1 MRTGLAC
8 AYADIADVYRRA
20 YDACPP
26 QPAGNSLLLLES
38 AGAVRQ
44 PSKESVSSLASQK
57 SMRRSPF
64 GSFSLESESQAPTA
78 LNKDIARCNSL
89 LAPTALN
96 KDISN
101 VQIVERKGEV
111 VVWGPTGRNDKK
123 SAPLPR
129 IICYGDSNTV
139 GYCNDG
145 HRFEPYGKTMASE
158 LALAGMPCEVSVCGL
173 CAYTTEDMLREKDSA
188 CVRPHVG
195 PSGRGLRCMLDENGP
210 ADLVIIMTGTNDLG
224 FHTPLPTILQHVMQL
239 HAICHE
245 RGIPTVAVA
254 ATQGS
259 GPACRAMRQRLAD
272 MIARWAKTSKF
283 VFDFLDVEDL
293 VPRPV
298 GKEGASNYPGAAKHW
313 EKDDIHLSA
322 AGSVKL
328 GRRLAPLASTWLKKL
343 PTWFEEVYLVEREKL
358 QREKLQKGHKLSKQM
373 MASFSHRKLSETAE
387 TSSTGPSHLASKAST
402 RSPLSL
408 TRSPLSASR
417 DNIMLSSARGCGY
430 PLVHTTSFSQSMR
443 APLSVYAS

>member
-1 MRTGLAC
+1 M
-8 AYADIADVYRRA
+8 
-20 YDACPP
+20 
-26 QPAGNSLLLLES
+26 LLLES

-57 SMRRSPF
+57 SIRRSPF

-111 VVWGPTGRNDKK
+111 VVWGPTHRNDKK

-188 CVRPHVG
+188 CVRPHIG

-224 FHTPLPTILQHVMQL
+224 FQTPLPTILQHVMQL
-239 HAICHE
+239 HAICHD

-254 ATQGS
+254 ATQSS
-259 GPACRAMRQRLAD
+259 GRACRAMRQRFAD
-272 MIARWAKTSKF
+272 MLAQWAKTSKA
-283 VFDFLDVEDL
+283 VFDCLDVEDL
-293 VPRPV
+293 LPRPV
-298 GKEGASNYPGAAKHW
+298 GKDGASNYPGAAKHW
-313 EKDDIHLSA
+313 EKDDLHLSA

-343 PTWFEEVYLVEREKL
+343 STWFEEDYLVEREKL
-358 QREKLQKGHKLSKQM
+358 QKGPKLSKQI
-373 MASFSHRKLSETAE
+373 MASFSHRKLPETAE
-387 TSSTGPSHLASKAST
+387 TSNTGPSHLASKAST
-402 RSPLSL
+402 RSPLSARRAL

-417 DNIMLSSARGCGY
+417 DMLISARGCGY
-430 PLVHTTSFSQSMR
+430 PVVHTMSFSQSMR
-443 APLSVYAS
+443 APQSVFAC